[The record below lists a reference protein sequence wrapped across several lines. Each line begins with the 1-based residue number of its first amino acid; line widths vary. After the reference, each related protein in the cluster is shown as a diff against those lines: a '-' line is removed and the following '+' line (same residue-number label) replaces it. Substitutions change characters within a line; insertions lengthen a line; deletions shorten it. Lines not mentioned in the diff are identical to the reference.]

1 MCNRTGFRLSYFVWA
16 TRSYKFSVCSVHLDA
31 RPNYARN
38 VI

>member
-1 MCNRTGFRLSYFVWA
+1 MR
-16 TRSYKFSVCSVHLDA
+16 SVHLDA

>member
-1 MCNRTGFRLSYFVWA
+1 VSILVHLFYFVG
-16 TRSYKFSVCSVHLDA
+16 SVHLDA